1 MLFAYFRH
9 TENTALDIFLFY
21 ALFLS
26 INVSFCNENYSKNMC
41 PISKLSV
48 GLHHFSRI
56 GYRGYDM
63 QLPMH
68 IILGYICLKLHCN

>member
-1 MLFAYFRH
+1 MYP
-9 TENTALDIFLFY
+9 Y
-21 ALFLS
+21 
-26 INVSFCNENYSKNMC
+26 CNENYSKNMC

-68 IILGYICLKLHCN
+68 IILGNICLNVHCN